1 MKRKMVG
8 FSVLLLVFCLNFI
21 CIFSVANAS
30 SIRDKVKK
38 YKKQGYKCTE
48 IYDEGGKNESFA
60 AFRATRKGVIKKVC
74 MGQGQSEATATAN
87 IAYIP
92 SGWTRFSYNI
102 VTAFVRTS
110 ITEYHLFEPGYW
122 ESSMAFTL
130 SQASEVEVKGRLR
143 NDSKEILTGYV
154 HDVD

>member
-1 MKRKMVG
+1 MKRRITG
-8 FSVLLLVFCLNFI
+8 FSVLLLIFCLNLI

-30 SIRDKVKK
+30 TIQDKVKR
-38 YKKQGYKCTE
+38 YKKLGYECTS

-122 ESSMAFTL
+122 ESSMEFTL
-130 SQASEVEVKGRLR
+130 SQASEVMVKGRLR
-143 NDSKEILTGYV
+143 NDNKDILTGYV
-154 HDVD
+154 QSID

>member
-1 MKRKMVG
+1 MKRKMLG
-8 FSVLLLVFCLNFI
+8 FSILLLIFCLNFI

-30 SIRDKVKK
+30 TIRDKVKR
-38 YKKQGYKCTE
+38 YKKLGYTCTT

-122 ESSMAFTL
+122 ESSMEFAF

-143 NDSKEILTGYV
+143 NDNKEVLTEYV
-154 HDVD
+154 HDAD